1 MQLLQEYDAIENTPL
16 SFLGSEISSESHS
29 VEVQSTSRTRQ
40 WTSNCARLSAL
51 GDSGNGFM
59 FISILFSK
67 KWFLSSSGNPR
78 AGPKQCR
85 QIHFCFRQQGGGSVG
100 DMLGHIFEGVKDGE
114 QPSGGKGW
122 AFQGC
127 WYGSPSHITFYLIS
141 PGREHLSLGSPR
153 SWEQEPPLWSCCCLP
168 SPHQRR

>member
-1 MQLLQEYDAIENTPL
+1 MSMHVALARIWCHRK
-16 SFLGSEISSESHS
+16 HS
-29 VEVQSTSRTRQ
+29 PELPGFRNKLRVTFCGGAKHITHKTVDFKLCT
-40 WTSNCARLSAL
+40 CLSAL

-100 DMLGHIFEGVKDGE
+100 DMLGHIFEGV
-114 QPSGGKGW
+114 
-122 AFQGC
+122 QGARA
-127 WYGSPSHITFYLIS
+127 GLFRAVGMALHPTSPSTS
-141 PGREHLSLGSPR
+141 SPR
-153 SWEQEPPLWSCCCLP
+153 EGNTS
-168 SPHQRR
+168 H